1 MRVQLTS
8 GGGSGSMGIGG
19 KIFASLFLMVFLG
32 MGSLFAYF
40 IVRGFFGSLKTY
52 GWKPAECRIVESRA
66 VEDGSKGGSRF
77 RFDVL
82 YRYDFGGR
90 EYESRVYRPGYAG
103 SDQISEPERLA
114 ARYSLGSRAQCY
126 VDSSSPDKACLARPS
141 LWAGAFIFLPL
152 VFILVGGGGLVLLW
166 RSSRSAEA
174 AARPKAISEKAVST
188 GKATGCVIAFL
199 SIFFFAGLGTSLFF
213 IRPALKNIAARN
225 WPEVPCV
232 VLSSDVRS
240 HSGSKG
246 GSTYSV
252 DILYQYEVGGRTYR
266 SNQYHFMGGSSGG
279 YDAKAA
285 VVAQN
290 PPGTRRVCYVNPADP
305 TEAVLQRSFGK
316 EYMVAIVPA
325 VFMAAGLGGI
335 LLVLGA
341 ARKQRAALAGAAA
354 AGAGGSSG
362 GRFVEA
368 EEGEE
373 PEESGPVVL
382 KPPSALGRLFGMIF
396 LAAFWNGIVSVFFWQ
411 MLKGWKTGAAPIGLT
426 IFLIPFVLIGLAFIV
441 GIGYFFLAL
450 FNPRP
455 RLTLSRRR
463 IPLGGSATLDWSFS
477 GSASR
482 ITRVLV
488 RVEGREECRYRRG
501 TTTYTDKNIFL
512 TIPVFDGSGEAGGRA
527 GNGSFTIPATT
538 MHSFSAPDNKIIWT
552 LNFTGEIPKWP
563 DVSEGFELDVRPLRP
578 GSSS

>member
-1 MRVQLTS
+1 MT
-8 GGGSGSMGIGG
+8 GGSGSGSMGFGG

-40 IVRGFFGSLKTY
+40 IARGFFGSLKTY

-90 EYESRVYRPGYAG
+90 EYESRVYRPGYTG
-103 SDQISEPERLA
+103 SDQISETERLA
-114 ARYSLGSRAQCY
+114 ARYSPGSRAQCY
-126 VDSSSPDKACLARPS
+126 VNPSSPDKACLVRPS
-141 LWAGAFIFLPL
+141 LWVGAFILLPL

-166 RSSRSAEA
+166 RGGRPAEA
-174 AARPKAISEKAVST
+174 AAPPKAISEKAVST
-188 GKATGCVIAFL
+188 GKATGCLIAFL

-213 IRPALKNIAARN
+213 IRPAWKNIAARN

-232 VLSSDVRS
+232 VLSSDMRS
-240 HSGSKG
+240 HSGNK

-290 PPGTRRVCYVNPADP
+290 PPGTRRLCYVNPADP
-305 TEAVLQRSFGK
+305 TDAVLQRSFGK

-335 LLVLGA
+335 LLVLRG
-341 ARKQRAALAGAAA
+341 ARKQRSTLAAA
-354 AGAGGSSG
+354 TTAAQSG

-382 KPPSALGRLFGMIF
+382 KPPSALGKLFGMIF

-411 MLKGWKTGAAPIGLT
+411 MLKGWKSGSAPVGLT
-426 IFLIPFVLIGLAFIV
+426 IFLIPFVLIGLAFII
-441 GIGYFFLAL
+441 GIGYCFLAL

-463 IPLGGSATLDWSFS
+463 IPLGGSATLDWSFL

-482 ITRVLV
+482 ISRVLV

-501 TTTYTDKNIFL
+501 TTTYTDKNVFA
-512 TIPVFDGSGEAGGRA
+512 TIPVFDAPGEAGARA
-527 GNGSFTIPATT
+527 GNASFTIPAGA

-552 LNFTGEIPKWP
+552 LKFTGEIPKWP
-563 DVSEGFELDVRPLRP
+563 DVSEDFELDVRPLRP

>member
-1 MRVQLTS
+1 
-8 GGGSGSMGIGG
+8 
-19 KIFASLFLMVFLG
+19 
-32 MGSLFAYF
+32 
-40 IVRGFFGSLKTY
+40 
-52 GWKPAECRIVESRA
+52 VESRA
-66 VEDGSKGGSRF
+66 VEDSSKGGSRF

-90 EYESRVYRPGYAG
+90 EYESRVYRPGYTG
-103 SDQISEPERLA
+103 SDQISEAERLA
-114 ARYSLGSRAQCY
+114 ARYSAGSRAQCY
-126 VDSSSPDKACLARPS
+126 VNPSSPDKAYLARPS
-141 LWAGAFIFLPL
+141 LWVGAFILLPL
-152 VFILVGGGGLVLLW
+152 VFILVGGGGLVLVW
-166 RSSRSAEA
+166 KRSRPEQA
-174 AARPKAISEKAVST
+174 AKPKAISENAVST
-188 GKATGCVIAFL
+188 PKALGCLVGFFA
-199 SIFFFAGLGTSLFF
+199 IFFFAGLGTSLFF
-213 IRPALKNIAARN
+213 IRPALKNIAARS

-252 DILYQYEVGGRTYR
+252 DILYQYEIGGRSYR
-266 SNQYHFMGGSSGG
+266 SNQFHFMGGSSGG
-279 YDAKAA
+279 YEAKAA

-305 TEAVLQRSFGK
+305 TDAVLQRSFDR
-316 EYMVAIVPA
+316 EYIVAIVPA
-325 VFMAAGLGGI
+325 IFTLVGLGGI
-335 LLVLGA
+335 LLVLRA
-341 ARKQRAALAGAAA
+341 VRKQRAALAGAAA
-354 AGAGGSSG
+354 AGASPG

-368 EEGEE
+368 EEGDG

-382 KPPSALGRLFGMIF
+382 KPPSALGKLFGMIF
-396 LAAFWNGIVSVFFWQ
+396 LAVFWNGIVSVFFWQ
-411 MLKGWKTGAAPIGLT
+411 MLKGWKTGSAPVGLT

-463 IPLGGSATLDWSFS
+463 IPLGGSATLEWSFS
-477 GSASR
+477 GAASR

-501 TTTYTDKNIFL
+501 TTTYTDKNVFA
-512 TIPVFDGSGEAGGRA
+512 TIPVFDAPGEAGARA
-527 GNGSFTIPATT
+527 GNASFTIPAPA

-552 LNFTGEIPKWP
+552 LKFTGEIPKWP
-563 DVSEGFELDVRPLRP
+563 DVSEDFELDVRPLRP